1 MEHLV
6 NDLLHCRLQAWTFPA
21 GIEARWLGE
30 GILQL
35 LPTAPWRQATILSA
49 GVHGNETAPIE
60 LLLQL
65 THDLSQG
72 RQPLTQALLIVFGNL
87 PAIRAARRYLHND
100 LNRLFGGRHLA
111 VTPGNESRRA
121 FALEQAVQAF
131 YRAADAAGPVNRG
144 HLDMH
149 TAIRGSLY
157 RQFALLPAH
166 AGDFSPDFYQ
176 LLQASGMDAVV
187 RHTEAGG
194 TFTHFTCEKFAAQSA
209 TLELGKV
216 MPFGAN
222 DLSLFAA
229 ADAAIR
235 AWIADA
241 PLPPRDKAPVD
252 YFLVEESIIKR
263 EGEFTLNLAA
273 DVENFTALPAGYEI
287 ARHIQ
292 MIALGGAIGTGLFM
306 GAGRNIA
313 VAGTSILV
321 IYVLVGFFTY
331 MVMRAM
337 GELLLTRHDYRS
349 FADFVGEYL
358 GPQASFYLG
367 WTYWLSWV
375 VTCIADVVVCGSY
388 MQYWFPEL
396 SAWMPAL
403 SMLAILF
410 LLNLLSVKM
419 FGEAEFWFALIKVIT
434 IIALIG
440 TGGWMIAT
448 GWTSPDGVTASLS
461 HLTDPTAFMP
471 HGITGFFAGFQIA
484 IFSFTGI
491 ELLGTMTAE
500 TRDPQRIL
508 PKAINALPLRI
519 IIFYLLSMVVI
530 IAVASWPGVSAETS
544 PFVTLF
550 AKAGL
555 PAAAAVINFVAL
567 TSAMSS
573 ANSGVF
579 SSTRMLYGLS
589 VEKHAHW
596 QFRIL
601 SRSTRIPVRSL
612 LFSCFC
618 MLIGTLLLFLVPNVM
633 TLFTIVSTLAAIMVV
648 FSWGMILVAY
658 LVYRRQRPDLHAG
671 SIFKMP
677 AGVVMSW
684 VSLLFFAFAIFIMI
698 FDPDTLLA
706 LLASPL
712 WFIALWGFWKLKQR
726 REGQLQLDNQ
736 SA

>member
-1 MEHLV
+1 MTEHQ
-6 NDLLHCRLQAWTFPA
+6 HQASPA
-21 GIEARWLGE
+21 AGGE
-30 GILQL
+30 GASQL
-35 LPTAPWRQATILSA
+35 KRGLS
-49 GVHGNETAPIE
+49 
-60 LLLQL
+60 
-65 THDLSQG
+65 
-72 RQPLTQALLIVFGNL
+72 
-87 PAIRAARRYLHND
+87 
-100 LNRLFGGRHLA
+100 
-111 VTPGNESRRA
+111 
-121 FALEQAVQAF
+121 
-131 YRAADAAGPVNRG
+131 
-144 HLDMH
+144 
-149 TAIRGSLY
+149 
-157 RQFALLPAH
+157 
-166 AGDFSPDFYQ
+166 
-176 LLQASGMDAVV
+176 
-187 RHTEAGG
+187 
-194 TFTHFTCEKFAAQSA
+194 
-209 TLELGKV
+209 
-216 MPFGAN
+216 
-222 DLSLFAA
+222 
-229 ADAAIR
+229 
-235 AWIADA
+235 
-241 PLPPRDKAPVD
+241 
-252 YFLVEESIIKR
+252 
-263 EGEFTLNLAA
+263 
-273 DVENFTALPAGYEI
+273 

-375 VTCIADVVVCGSY
+375 VTCIADVMVCGSY